1 MEKIVSR
8 YAFIAF
14 ICGKL
19 KREYSYISRALPVS
33 VVGIAWHVGRK
44 PVFLNNKK
52 LEDINCMTT
61 ATHPTKNKRNQ
72 DNETDILGKVGN
84 RTIFGPSIVFCFYRN
99 GGFLRLFF
107 VALIILVLFLSD

>member
-33 VVGIAWHVGRK
+33 VVGIAPGMSDV
-44 PVFLNNKK
+44 N
-52 LEDINCMTT
+52 
-61 ATHPTKNKRNQ
+61 
-72 DNETDILGKVGN
+72 
-84 RTIFGPSIVFCFYRN
+84 
-99 GGFLRLFF
+99 LFT
-107 VALIILVLFLSD
+107 